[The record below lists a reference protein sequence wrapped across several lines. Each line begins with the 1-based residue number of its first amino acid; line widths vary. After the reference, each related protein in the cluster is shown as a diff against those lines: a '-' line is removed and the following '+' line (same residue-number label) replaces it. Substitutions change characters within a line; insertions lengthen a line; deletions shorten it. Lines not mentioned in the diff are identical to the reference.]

1 MSAVA
6 CQIAQR
12 LWNAQRL
19 HANQFEIAEG
29 EAALSVKRMCPVAPS
44 IPAKQRRSLFRDSK
58 KTACFAS
65 QGPVQKPM
73 LGYLY
78 QARCALA
85 LLLSGIEEEE
95 LVLESLDDIVLQEM
109 RADTK

>member
-1 MSAVA
+1 
-6 CQIAQR
+6 
-12 LWNAQRL
+12 
-19 HANQFEIAEG
+19 
-29 EAALSVKRMCPVAPS
+29 
-44 IPAKQRRSLFRDSK
+44 
-58 KTACFAS
+58 
-65 QGPVQKPM
+65 M